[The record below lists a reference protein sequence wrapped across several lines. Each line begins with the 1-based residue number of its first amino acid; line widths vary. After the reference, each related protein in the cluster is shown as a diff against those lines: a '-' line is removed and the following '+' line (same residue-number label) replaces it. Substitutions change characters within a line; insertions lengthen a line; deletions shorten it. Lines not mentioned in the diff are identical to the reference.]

1 MKKLQIFD
9 SQWKKSGLETNDE
22 FIFGNKRQSLKKK
35 RKKKQQQSPRDCVLL
50 QCCAYKSGRG
60 AADNNISEKE
70 RGTTSY
76 VDKIARNKYL
86 KNGDSN

>member
-1 MKKLQIFD
+1 MSFY
-9 SQWKKSGLETNDE
+9 
-22 FIFGNKRQSLKKK
+22 
-35 RKKKQQQSPRDCVLL
+35 P
-50 QCCAYKSGRG
+50 
-60 AADNNISEKE
+60 ADNNISEKE

>member
-1 MKKLQIFD
+1 MDKIIF
-9 SQWKKSGLETNDE
+9 
-22 FIFGNKRQSLKKK
+22 
-35 RKKKQQQSPRDCVLL
+35 SP
-50 QCCAYKSGRG
+50 
-60 AADNNISEKE
+60 ADNNISEKE